1 MNYLSII
8 IVKIKNNSLD
18 NFCGSGSSCYSESE
32 SRCGVTFKL
41 CKTLPYEE
49 FSVVEPH
56 PSAVFRIRIQ
66 LNPDPAKNLN
76 PDPRP

>member
-1 MNYLSII
+1 M
-8 IVKIKNNSLD
+8 
-18 NFCGSGSSCYSESE
+18 
-32 SRCGVTFKL
+32 TFKL

-76 PDPRP
+76 PDVDPEDLGSGSGSKLFLNTLKKNKITGTS